1 MVHRV
6 TTQNNTIAYWVVGL
20 GRVGSLLARLV
31 AKNGRLRGISVRDAE
46 DIARAQTFGEDI
58 QIRQGPTA
66 DVGPDCIVLLCV
78 PDDHILHVAAEWSE
92 SGAAGF
98 VHFSGSMGLT
108 ALTARVG
115 MLEVAAMHP
124 LLSVSSGEMQLEE
137 AAGVTFGLSG
147 EGVARDA
154 AVQLAG
160 WLDGTVVEVDEE
172 SRAAWHLAAT
182 LASNGVYALLSVATQ
197 IAAAN
202 GISGFDVERG
212 LAALASQSAK
222 NASVAGSVAGATG
235 PIVRGDAMTVAKH
248 LQVLQHEPDGRALYV
263 ELARALIDIAEI
275 RGVGERQL
283 AAIRSVIES
292 AAPPLR

>member
-1 MVHRV
+1 MVLRV
-6 TTQNNTIAYWVVGL
+6 TTQTNSTAYWVVGL
-20 GRVGSLLARLV
+20 GRVGSLIARLV
-31 AKNGRLRGISVRDAE
+31 AKNERLRGISVRDDE
-46 DIARAQTFGEDI
+46 DVERAKTFGEGV
-58 QIRQGPTA
+58 QVSQGPA
-66 DVGPDCIVLLCV
+66 DVGADCVVLLCV
-78 PDDHILHVAAEWSE
+78 PDDQILQVAAEWAE

-98 VHFSGSMGLT
+98 VHFSGSMGLS
-108 ALTARVG
+108 AVTARVG

-147 EGVARDA
+147 EGVARTA

-160 WLDGTVVEVDEE
+160 WLGGTIVEVDEG

-212 LAALASQSAK
+212 LAALAAQSAK

-248 LQVLQHEPDGRALYV
+248 LQVIQNEPDARALYV
-263 ELARALIDIAEI
+263 ELARALIDIAEM
-275 RGVGERQL
+275 RAVGERQL
-283 AAIRSVIES
+283 AAIRSLIES
-292 AAPPLR
+292 AATP